1 MSDQSRS
8 LPSQPNLRYLK
19 LEAKRRLAAG
29 EFATLHDA
37 QLAIAR
43 EHAQPSWAALKELI
57 SAQASQAGHA
67 LTQVRWVVSRFQ
79 GADTPG
85 WAAPAD
91 SELRDH
97 FDDHFLS
104 LVPPS
109 TIVTTLTSVAEQL
122 GEELVI
128 TRETPEG
135 VSARIAD
142 MQLEAAVDPGPPHRL
157 TGLRLYPVGKRV
169 TDTRVAAP
177 STHMSGEVPEAAA
190 KVVAESFS
198 ELGLVG
204 LTLAGAPE
212 GTPGGHSPVWTAA
225 RGWADLDRAEV
236 LREDHRF
243 PAYSVTKLI
252 TSTAVLR
259 LAADGRIGLD
269 DPANEHLRTI
279 RLADGTVTVRE
290 LLSHTG
296 GVDSP
301 SELFADT
308 VPDLGTLTGPVVG
321 CGGPRG
327 TFAYSNGG
335 YAMLGQLVADV
346 TGSSY
351 PEAATRMVLRP
362 LGMTS
367 SSFPASWPG
376 TGAITGYHLA
386 DDGSF
391 EPAPV
396 QICAIPA
403 AGGLWATGADLVR
416 FGLAWAS
423 LLPGELAREALR
435 PHAARDSTGAQVG
448 LGWLL
453 NQPKD
458 VCGHAGGGH
467 GAATSLIV
475 QLSTGQTSVAM
486 TNRLVPIEPVN
497 VRLIRPIT

>member
-8 LPSQPNLRYLK
+8 LPSRPNLRYLK

-43 EHAQPSWAALKELI
+43 EHGQPSWAALKELI
-57 SAQASQAGHA
+57 SAQPNQASHA
-67 LTQVRWVVSRFQ
+67 LAQVRWVVSRFQ
-79 GADTPG
+79 GAGTPG
-85 WAAPAD
+85 WAAPGD
-91 SELRDH
+91 SELREH
-97 FDDHFLS
+97 FDDDFLR
-104 LVPPS
+104 LVPRD
-109 TIVTTLTSVAEQL
+109 TLVRTLTSVAEQL
-122 GEELVI
+122 GEELIV
-128 TRETPEG
+128 TRETPQG

-142 MQLEAAVDPGPPHRL
+142 MQLEAAAEPGPPHRL
-157 TGLRLYPVGKRV
+157 TGLRLYPVGGRV
-169 TDTRVAAP
+169 TDRRVAAP
-177 STHMSGEVPEAAA
+177 STRMTGEVPEAAA
-190 KVVAESFS
+190 KVAAESFS
-198 ELGLVG
+198 DLGLAG
-204 LTLAGAPE
+204 LTLAGAGE
-212 GTPGGHSPVWTAA
+212 GTSGGHSPVWTAA

-243 PAYSVTKLI
+243 PVYSVTKLI

-279 RLADGTVTVRE
+279 RLADDTVTVRE

-301 SELFADT
+301 SELFADSI
-308 VPDLGTLTGPVVG
+308 PDLGTLMGPVVS

-346 TGSSY
+346 TGSGY
-351 PEAATRMVLRP
+351 PQAATQLVLEP
-362 LGMTS
+362 LGMSS
-367 SSFPASWPG
+367 SSFPASWPA
-376 TGAITGYHLA
+376 TGAITGYQLA
-386 DDGSF
+386 GDGSF
-391 EPAPV
+391 EPAAAQV
-396 QICAIPA
+396 CTIPA

-423 LLPGELAREALR
+423 LLPAELAREALR
-435 PHAARDSTGAQVG
+435 PHAARDSTGAQIG

-453 NQPKD
+453 HQPKD
-458 VCGHAGGGH
+458 VCGHAGDGR
-467 GAATSLIV
+467 GAASSLIIR
-475 QLSTGQTSVAM
+475 LSSGQASVAM

-497 VRLIRPIT
+497 VRLIGPIP